1 MRRRF
6 CCTITEARS
15 LGVVAGRPAGRRHE
29 FAQDIRQ
36 TLAKTKEH
44 RESENKM
51 ELNLQR
57 GDLRRRE
64 LGGEPAGGG
73 LVAVDQR
80 LLGFLLA
87 CNSFDGNDR
96 EIRSSNQGDTKATKE
111 KCLISCWWPGA
122 GAAVPCH
129 GMRTC
134 RARWRGCASG
144 MPCS

>member
-1 MRRRF
+1 MNLHKTSGKRSQKLKS
-6 CCTITEARS
+6 TEKS
-15 LGVVAGRPAGRRHE
+15 
-29 FAQDIRQ
+29 
-36 TLAKTKEH
+36 KK
-44 RESENKM
+44 KM
-51 ELNLQR
+51 ELTLQR